1 MKFRESLVATLREER
16 RPSRR
21 MALMAFV
28 RRYSRGDVP
37 VTSWRG
43 VGDTSD
49 AMMSLLSRCGL
60 RDGGAVKL
68 TRSSLDASAWRLAF
82 TPGDPLA
89 EEFVNC
95 CRDAGVPD
103 RAGNAPVDLAVR
115 AAYAE
120 GKDLPAAVELVFP
133 PDRQEEAAAAAPA
146 APSFADG
153 VAKRTAEILAAVAA
167 MPDPDAEPL
176 FVRTE
181 RDAAKAMAKHALA
194 APGAPAVAPLPVIEA
209 YVRYVMR
216 AADCVPYDTYAGVA
230 PLFSV
235 FPGSYQER
243 LGAPA
248 LVRPV
253 MSDDPDIPLRALTSA
268 PMGYLDG
275 SLVAGEG
282 PFAGSPVE
290 GYLAES
296 LSELTPGE
304 TKDARQLLVVGC
316 APVVGPDTDAQ
327 TKVNK
332 SLFIA
337 NHPVTLW
344 DYVRWLHDCA
354 YRGAAR
360 CWLTPHLRVG
370 CPAIPGSEAF
380 SCLDNP
386 AYAHLP
392 VHDSSSMFRSG
403 SRIASDSL
411 RSFGAAVFAL
421 VLADPSLAVPSSGK
435 GRAAAVVHI
444 PPTAIV
450 VGEPP
455 EAPVEHDEDTDSD
468 SMYLGK
474 ADLPIEWFWLTHST
488 GVAPDGR
495 EECLDNWGP
504 SASRLQAGTSALRDF
519 RRGAEASP
527 GRTLLPRCSFARS
540 SGMLGQ
546 NVAGGVVFHPAS
558 AFYSGLIALLRSY
571 APDMAFREW
580 NGRAPWSW
588 AIHDPGA
595 VLSAVYSG
603 IETDLSPD
611 TVDEGVFP
619 RMDWRPLGELRD
631 LLAPA
636 DATGE
641 RPPEYTAFG
650 EAVARFTHNIEVMS
664 TKGIGMA
671 RMASRSKGTE
681 RTKVV
686 VVETN
691 VDAAAFCRRNTGL
704 ETLEFTAKAMELFV
718 QTFGYRNNDVLCI
731 ADRTGRMDETRR
743 THPVYSLYLDMVI
756 GRHGPSTAGADS
768 EADFYRRGTPTG
780 FAADSW
786 WAGKVHVG
794 AMADASGRL
803 YLVFRA
809 TGDAGQA
816 MSVGWRHS
824 SRLPVSSATLAAK
837 AGAEALR
844 GSGVSPYVSDDLNA
858 IEIASAV
865 LERRFRLYDQE
876 SHTAIAGTN
885 RGEVGAGGRVTP
897 LFMPETTH
905 LAGDEIPPREW
916 FQDSRHTPVAK
927 LLG

>member
-1 MKFRESLVATLREER
+1 MKFRESLVETLREER

-28 RRYSRGDVP
+28 RRYSRRDVP

-43 VGDTSD
+43 TGDTSD

-103 RAGNAPVDLAVR
+103 TAGNAPVDLAVR

-120 GKDLPAAVELVFP
+120 GKDLPTAVELVFP
-133 PDRQEEAAAAAPA
+133 PDRQEEPVAAAPD

-153 VAKRTAEILAAVAA
+153 VAKRTAEILAAVAD
-167 MPDPDAEPL
+167 MPNPPATPSSIN
-176 FVRTE
+176 TE
-181 RDAAKAMAKHALA
+181 IAAAKSMAKRALN
-194 APGAPAVAPLPVIEA
+194 APNVPAVAPLPVVEA
-209 YVRYVMR
+209 YVRYMMR
-216 AADCVPYDTYAGVA
+216 PADCIPYDGYAGVP

-243 LGAPA
+243 LGTPA

-275 SLVAGEG
+275 SLVVGED

-290 GYLAES
+290 GYLTES
-296 LSELTPGE
+296 LSDLAPGE

-316 APVVGPDTDAQ
+316 ASVVGSDTDAQ
-327 TKVNK
+327 TRVNK

-337 NHPVTLW
+337 NHPVTFW

-370 CPAIPGSEAF
+370 CPATPGSEAF
-380 SCLDNP
+380 LCLDNP

-392 VHDSSSMFRSG
+392 RHDADTMFRAGNRRAASG
-403 SRIASDSL
+403 L
-411 RSFGAAVFAL
+411 LSFGAAVFAL
-421 VLADPSLAVPSSGK
+421 VLADPSLADPPSGK
-435 GRAAAVVHI
+435 GRAATVVHL
-444 PPTAIV
+444 PPTAV
-450 VGEPP
+450 MVGEPP
-455 EAPVEHDEDTDSD
+455 EASVECEEDADSD

-488 GVAPDGR
+488 GVAPDGC
-495 EECLDNWGP
+495 EEYLDVQWP
-504 SASRLQAGTSALRDF
+504 STSRLQASSNALRDF
-519 RRGAEASP
+519 RRRAEANPS
-527 GRTLLPRCSFARS
+527 RTLLPRCSFARS

-546 NVAGGVVFHPAS
+546 NVGGGVVFDPAS
-558 AFYSGLIALLRSY
+558 AFYSGLIALLRSF

-588 AIHDPGA
+588 AIHNSNA

-603 IETDLSPD
+603 IETDLSPV

-619 RMDWRPLGELRD
+619 KMDWRPLGELRD
-631 LLAPA
+631 LLALA
-636 DATGE
+636 DASGE
-641 RPPEYTAFG
+641 RPPEYTAFNK
-650 EAVARFTHNIEVMS
+650 AVARFTHNVEVMS
-664 TKGIGMA
+664 TKGVGMA
-671 RMASRSKGTE
+671 KMASRSKGTE

-691 VDAAAFCRRNTGL
+691 VDAAAFCRRNTST
-704 ETLEFTAKAMELFV
+704 EIDAFDKKARELFV
-718 QTFGYRNNDVLCI
+718 QTFGYRNENVLCV
-731 ADRTGRMDETRR
+731 ADLTGRMDDTRCAAPR
-743 THPVYSLYLDMVI
+743 YRPVMASMV
-756 GRHGPSTAGADS
+756 GGPGASTAGAES
-768 EADFYRRGTPTG
+768 EADFYRRGIPG
-780 FAADSW
+780 GLADDAW
-786 WAGKVHVG
+786 WSDRIQFG
-794 AMADASGRL
+794 AMSDMSGRL
-803 YLVFRA
+803 YFVFRA

-837 AGAEALR
+837 VGADALH
-844 GSGVSPYVSDDLNA
+844 GSGVSPYVSGDLTA
-858 IEIASAV
+858 IEVSSAV
-865 LERRFRLYDQE
+865 LERRFRLYDQK
-876 SHTAIAGTN
+876 SHMAIAGTS

-897 LFMPETTH
+897 LFMPETTN
-905 LAGDEIPPREW
+905 LAADDIPPKEW
-916 FQDSRHTPVAK
+916 FQDSRFTPVAR